1 VIAGSHCLTASF
13 DDPAILVL
21 DNTKEMCIENRDFK
35 QVIAPGAARRYVTA
49 GGSSTRGGSTSVRG
63 RVRSPH
69 VTKQQATS
77 VPTAYGSG
85 AMGQT
90 DGRIA
95 LSLNAPYGGGYKN
108 RATVPLRKTLYR

>member
-35 QVIAPGAARRYVTA
+35 QVIAPGAARRYAPA

-63 RVRSPH
+63 PVRSPH
-69 VTKQQATS
+69 VTKQQAAS
-77 VPTAYGSG
+77 VPTA
-85 AMGQT
+85 AAPWDRQT
-90 DGRIA
+90 DGSRYR
-95 LSLNAPYGGGYKN
+95 LMLPYGGGYKN